1 MTKFISSLAQR
12 DKSNL
17 TYSVIYIVE
26 NHQNIATEQIII
38 KLIFLGT
45 IGHQI
50 HKKQTYKQNKS
61 GVSSLAKKN
70 LRVHCLSFLW
80 DVQFLLST
88 LELLSDTKQYKL
100 LENYPILMYIIQSL
114 HNTLKNKHTLSENQ
128 QMLGQI
134 LSLAF

>member
-45 IGHQI
+45 IDHQI

-61 GVSSLAKKN
+61 GVSSLAKKKLTGSLFIFS
-70 LRVHCLSFLW
+70 LRR
-80 DVQFLLST
+80 
-88 LELLSDTKQYKL
+88 
-100 LENYPILMYIIQSL
+100 PISPF
-114 HNTLKNKHTLSENQ
+114 NS
-128 QMLGQI
+128 
-134 LSLAF
+134 